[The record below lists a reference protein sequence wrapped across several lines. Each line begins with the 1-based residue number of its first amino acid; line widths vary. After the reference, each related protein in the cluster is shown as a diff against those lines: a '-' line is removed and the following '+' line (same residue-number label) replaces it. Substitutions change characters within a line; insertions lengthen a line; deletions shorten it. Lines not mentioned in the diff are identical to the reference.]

1 MFRKSFAVV
10 TLARIGN
17 IAKSQLAF
25 AGITLMLS
33 APAHAVSVLELDC
46 RIDNRIRSSM
56 PRKIQLR
63 DGHRESIDCQ
73 SHMTCRDSIYEIV
86 MNYNSAYEYVIIE
99 VTDTETQ
106 KMLSVTV
113 PALPN
118 TTGDSLK
125 NAHIEFGYGD
135 VVQDLS
141 RLDDMES
148 KGRFLRIDCERKN

>member
-1 MFRKSFAVV
+1 MS
-10 TLARIGN
+10 L
-17 IAKSQLAF
+17 LAF
-25 AGITLMLS
+25 VGLALCFS

-106 KMLSVTV
+106 KTLSVTV

-148 KGRFLRIDCERKN
+148 KGRFLRIDCERTN